1 MSYLILYLR
10 INYKVRN
17 RIKRNVPIANGKTVI
32 KVVLV
37 VPIKMVETDGS
48 AVPKLDLR
56 RQIPMAND

>member
-1 MSYLILYLR
+1 MGYLILYLR
-10 INYKVRN
+10 INCKIRN

-37 VPIKMVETDGS
+37 VPIKSAETVIS
-48 AVPKLDLR
+48 VVPKLDLS

>member
-1 MSYLILYLR
+1 MGYLILYLR
-10 INYKVRN
+10 INCKIRN

-37 VPIKMVETDGS
+37 VPIKSAETVGS
-48 AVPKLDLR
+48 VVPKLDLS